1 MAGDSCRR
9 QECPMLRYHARRGVS
24 LVAVQAA
31 LLASSSGVFAQ
42 NSNTVLPAV
51 TVEAPQAA
59 RPKPAVTRPSRLRS
73 ASAGRAVRR
82 VTPNAN
88 VSAPTQGRTVTARA
102 ARDGLNQSPAGQTAT
117 TIDRS
122 QFDNR
127 PSFSVSD
134 VLRDSPGISIKQGN
148 GPRDFGISIRGSN
161 ARNGFG
167 IRNLVIFDDGFPV
180 TQPDGLSRSDLIDP
194 HAYAAIDV
202 IRGPSSALYGNYAT
216 GGALNFRTRPGG
228 TIDGVEY
235 GVDGGSYGYLNN
247 YLAAGKKVGNF
258 EGSLFASDTRGDGYI
273 GNSWFNTQTVNFLG
287 TLKATPDDR
296 FTVKIINNDLS
307 ARLPIRQSL
316 NQFYTNPFQ
325 QGCTTGAAAAAGCPA
340 VSLFKNG
347 FNARIGVVDDKDT
360 ETATQA
366 GLGRNDRR
374 TIVGGRWEHDFDN
387 STTWRNQFVFDDR
400 NISQPTGTT
409 TAIGDFP
416 SYNYMSDITKRG
428 EILGMDSTTLVGAW
442 YNTLVASSDTRN
454 VMPGGNATLGLLQA
468 NTFSDTSNY
477 GVRAREELKL
487 TPDLTAIAGI
497 GWETTVL
504 KGINTVYKYNTFNVP
519 VATIP
524 PATRADRKIENTA
537 PELALLYR
545 LNQEWQFRGRVAT
558 GYGTPQVSNLFV
570 LPNGDFGN
578 NTQLQTQTNVGYDLG
593 FDWTPGNAV
602 KLSATAF
609 YEFFRN
615 ELVSQAVSNPSASN
629 ATYMFNAP
637 RSEHR
642 GIELAADWKFYP
654 GWRFVAAY
662 TYLDEVY
669 TEYVENI
676 TNVAIFSFNRAGNKI
691 PGISPNELTARVGY
705 DEFAGPLAG
714 LGGFVEVQWKDSF
727 YMDNANLLKAPGYE
741 LVNVN
746 VHYKTD
752 LVSDTFRSLNL
763 FLEVRNVLD
772 RTYVASANN
781 ITNTVTTAGLQN
793 PASVL
798 ANTTGSIYAGSPRT
812 FVAGMKVAFK

>member
-1 MAGDSCRR
+1 
-9 QECPMLRYHARRGVS
+9 MLRICAISSAS
-24 LVAVQAA
+24 LPVLCGMLSFIGSDA
-31 LLASSSGVFAQ
+31 FAQ
-42 NSNTVLPAV
+42 TSQEALPPV
-51 TVEAPQAA
+51 TVEAPLAA
-59 RPKPAVTRPSRLRS
+59 RPKPIARSSRPRA
-73 ASAGRAVRR
+73 ASTARAARPVPTNTD
-82 VTPNAN
+82 VG
-88 VSAPTQGRTVTARA
+88 APAQNKTVTAGA
-102 ARDGLNQSPAGQTAT
+102 ARDGLNQAPTGQTAT

-194 HAYAAIDV
+194 HAYGAIDV
-202 IRGPSSALYGNYAT
+202 VRGPSSALYGNYAT

-247 YLAAGKKVGNF
+247 YLVAGKKVGNF
-258 EGSLFASDTRGDGYI
+258 EGSLFASDTRGDGYL

-307 ARLPIRQSL
+307 ARLPLRQSL

-325 QGCTTGAAAAAGCPA
+325 QGCTTGAGAAGCPT
-340 VSLFKNG
+340 VSLFNNG
-347 FNARIGVVDDKDT
+347 FNARTGIASDKDT

-366 GLGRNDRR
+366 ALGRNDRR

-387 STTWRNQFVFDDR
+387 TTTWRNQFVFDDR
-400 NISQPTGTT
+400 NISQPTGSTS
-409 TAIGDFP
+409 AIGDFP

-428 EILGMDSTTLVGAW
+428 EILGMDSTTFVGAW

-497 GWETTVL
+497 GWETTIL
-504 KGINTVYKYNTFNVP
+504 KGVNTLYKYNTFNVP
-519 VATIP
+519 IATIP
-524 PATRADRKIENTA
+524 TPTTADRKIENTA

-545 LNQEWQFRGRVAT
+545 LNPEWQFRGRVAT
-558 GYGTPQVSNLFV
+558 GYGTPQVSNLFA

-593 FDWTPGNAV
+593 FDWTAGNAV

-654 GWRFVAAY
+654 GWRFMAAY

-676 TNVAIFSFNRAGNKI
+676 AKGAVFSINRAGNKI
-691 PGISPNELTARVGY
+691 PGISPNELTARIGY
-705 DEFAGPLAG
+705 DEFAGRLAG

-727 YMDNANLLKAPGYE
+727 YMDNGNLLKAPGYE

-746 VHYKTD
+746 VHYTTD

-763 FLEVRNVLD
+763 FLEVRNVFD

-781 ITNTVTTAGLQN
+781 ISNTVSAAGNQDS
-793 PASVL
+793 ASTL

-812 FVAGMKVAFK
+812 FIAGMKVAFK

>member
-1 MAGDSCRR
+1 MFR
-9 QECPMLRYHARRGVS
+9 LRTLSSAS
-24 LVAVQAA
+24 LPVLCWTLSSISFDAQAQVAEQA
-31 LLASSSGVFAQ
+31 
-42 NSNTVLPAV
+42 LPPV
-51 TVEAPQAA
+51 TVDAPQAA
-59 RPKPAVTRPSRLRS
+59 RPKPLMRQSRSRS
-73 ASAGRAVRR
+73 VSAARSTRR
-82 VTPNAN
+82 VAAN
-88 VSAPTQGRTVTARA
+88 PIVGAPTQSKTVTASA
-102 ARDGLNQSPAGQTAT
+102 ARDGLNQAPAGQTAT
-117 TIDRS
+117 TIDRR

-134 VLRDSPGISIKQGN
+134 VLRDSPGISVKQGN

-194 HAYAAIDV
+194 HAYGAIDV
-202 IRGPSSALYGNYAT
+202 VRGPSSALYGNYAT

-307 ARLPIRQSL
+307 ARLPIRSSL
-316 NQFYTNPFQ
+316 NQYYQNPFQ
-325 QGCTTGAAAAAGCPA
+325 QGCATGATAAAGCGT
-340 VSLFKNG
+340 VTLFNNG
-347 FNARIGVVDDKDT
+347 FNTAAGTDT
-360 ETATQA
+360 ETAVQA

-387 STTWRNQFVFDDR
+387 TTTWRNQFTFDDR
-400 NISQPTGTT
+400 NISQPTGPTST
-409 TAIGDFP
+409 IGDFP
-416 SYNYMSDITKRG
+416 SYNYMSDLTKRG
-428 EILGMDSTTLVGAW
+428 EIFGLESTAFFGAF
-442 YNTLVASSDTRN
+442 YNTLTASSDNRN
-454 VMPGGNATLGLLQA
+454 VMPGGNATLGSLSSNLYSQ
-468 NTFSDTSNY
+468 TTNY

-487 TPDLTAIAGI
+487 TTALTAVAGV

-504 KGINTVYKYNTFNVP
+504 KGINTAYSYAGPTGIST
-519 VATIP
+519 ATI
-524 PATRADRKIENTA
+524 TTADRQIENIA
-537 PELALLYR
+537 PELALLYN
-545 LNQEWQFRGRVAT
+545 LNNEWLFRGRVAT

-570 LPNGDFGN
+570 LLTGLSGN
-578 NTQLQTQTNVGYDLG
+578 NTQLQTQKNLGYDVG
-593 FDWTPGNAV
+593 FDWTPNNSV
-602 KLSATAF
+602 RFSATGF

-615 ELVSQAVSNPSASN
+615 EIVNQATPVAGI
-629 ATYMFNAP
+629 TYSFNAP

-642 GIELAADWKFYP
+642 GVELAADWKFYP
-654 GWRFVAAY
+654 GWRFMAAY

-676 TNVAIFSFNRAGNKI
+676 TNGAVFSFNRAGNKI
-691 PGISPNELTARVGY
+691 PGISPNELTARIGY
-705 DEFAGPLAG
+705 DEFAGALAG

-752 LVSDTFRSLNL
+752 LVSESFRSLNL
-763 FLEVRNVLD
+763 FLEVRNVFD
-772 RTYVASANN
+772 STYVASANN
-781 ITNTVTTAGLQN
+781 ITNSVTAAGLQN

-798 ANTTGSIYAGSPRT
+798 ANTKGSIYAGSPRT